1 MSEYGSGLWDLVAGL
16 FGHNYQSHQ
25 EYLERQARREQRH
38 QEYLERQ
45 ARRERRHQE
54 YLERQAR
61 REANRAAYFA
71 RITSNVQRFREQY
84 EKILNEIRQQDL
96 VPFIQDEFNSVFQ
109 KVQQLDRLL
118 DAEEVEAA
126 RDLSFEIGQ
135 SIHGL
140 IPRARKEKQ
149 QRELHGNGNHSKGE
163 QQDSEIKRQAR
174 KDFIE
179 QMRKNLELDKESS
192 PAAVQEAV
200 NKLEELNGR
209 TESMSD
215 QELRDELRTESDK
228 VDGAIADETVRRE
241 VIKAIY
247 LSLKKTGFIVS
258 EPQLTGDVVLLRAQK
273 PAGQQAEFKVELD
286 GACAFKFDNYEGQK
300 CKKDIDEV
308 TALLDECYG
317 VKLSN
322 RKVFWSNPDRI
333 QKGSR
338 NNPTGGK
345 TQSAD

>member
-1 MSEYGSGLWDLVAGL
+1 MSEFGL
-16 FGHNYQSHQ
+16 FDFFFDDSRSRRHQ

-54 YLERQAR
+54 YLERQVR

-71 RITSNVQRFREQY
+71 RITNNVQRFRAQY
-84 EKILNEIRQQDL
+84 EKILNDIRQQGL
-96 VPFIQDEFNSVFQ
+96 ESFIQEDFRSISE
-109 KVQQLDRLL
+109 KVQQLDQLL
-118 DAEEVEAA
+118 ALDDVEAA

-140 IPRARKEKQ
+140 IPRARRARQ
-149 QRELHGNGNHSKGE
+149 QQGLN
-163 QQDSEIKRQAR
+163 DSEIKRQAR
-174 KDFIE
+174 QDFIE
-179 QMRKNLELDKESS
+179 QMRKNLELDKEDN
-192 PAAVQEAV
+192 PAAVQDAI
-200 NKLEELNGR
+200 NKLDDLRGR

-215 QELRDELRTESDK
+215 TELQDELMTESDK

-247 LSLKKTGFIVS
+247 LTLKKTGFIVND
-258 EPQLTGDVVLLRAQK
+258 PQLMDNVVLLRARK

-286 GACAFKFDNYEGQK
+286 GSLAFKFDNYEGQK

-308 TALLDECYG
+308 TALLEDCYG

-322 RKVFWSNPDRI
+322 RRVLWSNPDRI
-333 QKGSR
+333 QKGSKD
-338 NNPTGGK
+338 NPAGGGK
-345 TQSAD
+345 EQSSN

>member
-1 MSEYGSGLWDLVAGL
+1 MSEYGIFDFFFDSERDRR
-16 FGHNYQSHQ
+16 HQ

-45 ARRERRHQE
+45 ARREQRHQE

-61 REANRAAYFA
+61 REANRIAYFA

-84 EKILNEIRQQDL
+84 EKILNEIQRQGL
-96 VPFIQDEFNSVFQ
+96 SSFIEEEYNSTRQ
-109 KVQQLDRLL
+109 KVQQIAILL
-118 DAEEVEAA
+118 SADEVEAA
-126 RDLSFEIGQ
+126 RDLSLEVGQ

-140 IPRARKEKQ
+140 IPRAR
-149 QRELHGNGNHSKGE
+149 REQHRAQIGMRSERE
-163 QQDSEIKRQAR
+163 QQDSEIKQKARQ
-174 KDFIE
+174 DFIE
-179 QMRKNLELDKESS
+179 QMRQNLEADKESN
-192 PAAVQEAV
+192 PVAVQNALD
-200 NKLEELNGR
+200 NLDNLSQAGD
-209 TESMSD
+209 SMSD
-215 QELRDELRTESDK
+215 KELQEKLLAENDK

-247 LSLKKTGFIVS
+247 LSLKKSGFIVNA
-258 EPQLTGDVVLLRAQK
+258 PQLADDVVLLRAKK

-286 GACAFKFDNYEGQK
+286 GTLAFKFDNYEGQK

-322 RKVFWSNPDRI
+322 RRVLWSNPDRI
-333 QKGSR
+333 QKGSKD
-338 NNPTGGK
+338 NPAGG
-345 TQSAD
+345 SAQASKN

>member
-1 MSEYGSGLWDLVAGL
+1 MSE
-16 FGHNYQSHQ
+16 FGFFDFFFDDSRSRRHQ

-61 REANRAAYFA
+61 REANRVAYFA
-71 RITSNVQRFREQY
+71 RITSNVQRFQEQY
-84 EKILNEIRQQDL
+84 EKILNDIRQQGL
-96 VPFIQDEFNSVFQ
+96 ESFIQEDFRSMYE
-109 KVQQLDRLL
+109 KVRQLNQLL
-118 DAEEVEAA
+118 ALDDVEAA

-140 IPRARKEKQ
+140 IPRARRARHQ
-149 QRELHGNGNHSKGE
+149 QGLN
-163 QQDSEIKRQAR
+163 DSEIKQQAR
-174 KDFIE
+174 QNFIE
-179 QMRKNLELDKESS
+179 QMRKNLELDKEDN
-192 PAAVQEAV
+192 PAAVQDAI
-200 NKLEELNGR
+200 NKLDALRGR

-215 QELRDELRTESDK
+215 TELLNELRTESNK

-247 LSLKKTGFIVS
+247 QTLKKTGFIVND
-258 EPQLTGDVVLLRAQK
+258 PQLTENVVLLRARK

-286 GACAFKFDNYEGQK
+286 GSLAFKFDNYEGQK

-308 TALLDECYG
+308 TTLLEDCYG

-322 RKVFWSNPDRI
+322 RKVLWSNPDRI
-333 QKGSR
+333 QKGSKD
-338 NNPTGGK
+338 NPVDGGK
-345 TQSAD
+345 EQSSN

>member
-1 MSEYGSGLWDLVAGL
+1 MSEFGL
-16 FGHNYQSHQ
+16 FDFFFDNSRNRRHQ

-45 ARRERRHQE
+45 ARREQRHRE

-84 EKILNEIRQQDL
+84 EKILNEIRQQGLDS
-96 VPFIQDEFNSVFQ
+96 FIQEDFCSISQ
-109 KVQQLDRLL
+109 KVRQLDQLL
-118 DAEEVEAA
+118 ALDDVEAA

-140 IPRARKEKQ
+140 LPRARREKQ
-149 QRELHGNGNHSKGE
+149 RQNRSGRPSEVE
-163 QQDSEIKRQAR
+163 QEDSEIRRQAR
-174 KDFIE
+174 QDFIE
-179 QMRKNLELDKESS
+179 QMKKNLESDKEEN
-192 PAAVQEAV
+192 PAAVQDAI
-200 NKLEELNGR
+200 NKLDDLRGR
-209 TESMSD
+209 TEPMSD
-215 QELRDELRTESDK
+215 TELQDELRAESDK

-247 LSLKKTGFIVS
+247 LTLKRTGFIVS
-258 EPQLTGDVVLLRAQK
+258 DPQLTGNVVLLRAQK

-286 GACAFKFDNYEGQK
+286 GALAFKFDNYEGQK
-300 CKKDIDEV
+300 CRKDIDEV
-308 TALLDECYG
+308 TALLEECYG

-322 RKVFWSNPDRI
+322 RRVLWSNPDRI
-333 QKGSR
+333 QKGSKD
-338 NNPTGGK
+338 NPADGGEHASK
-345 TQSAD
+345 

>member
-1 MSEYGSGLWDLVAGL
+1 MSEYGL
-16 FGHNYQSHQ
+16 FDFFFDDSRERRHQ

-71 RITSNVQRFREQY
+71 RISSNVQRFREQY
-84 EKILNEIRQQDL
+84 GKILNEIRQQGLDS
-96 VPFIQDEFNSVFQ
+96 FIQEDFRSICK
-109 KVQQLDRLL
+109 KVQQLDQLL
-118 DAEEVEAA
+118 ALEDVEAA

-140 IPRARKEKQ
+140 IPRARRERQ
-149 QRELHGNGNHSKGE
+149 QQGLNGRRAGTG

-174 KDFIE
+174 QDFIE
-179 QMRKNLELDKESS
+179 QMRKNLELDKEDN
-192 PAAVQEAV
+192 PAAVQDAI
-200 NKLEELNGR
+200 NKLDDLRGR

-215 QELRDELRTESDK
+215 TELQDELMSESDK

-247 LSLKKTGFIVS
+247 LTLKKTGFVVS
-258 EPQLTGDVVLLRAQK
+258 DPQLTGDVVLLRARK

-286 GACAFKFDNYEGQK
+286 GSLAFKFDNYEGQK

-308 TALLDECYG
+308 TALLEDCYG

-322 RKVFWSNPDRI
+322 RRVLWSNPDRI
-333 QKGSR
+333 QKGSKD
-338 NNPTGGK
+338 NPAGGGK
-345 TQSAD
+345 EQSSK